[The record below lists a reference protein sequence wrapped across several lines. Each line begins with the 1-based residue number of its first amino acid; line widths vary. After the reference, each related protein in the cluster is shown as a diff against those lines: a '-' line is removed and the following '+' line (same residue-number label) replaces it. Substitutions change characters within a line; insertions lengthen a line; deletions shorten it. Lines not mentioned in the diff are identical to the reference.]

1 MRVAVSSVT
10 SMRVTC
16 GDDTAASLVRMRLE
30 LYPTTEERGS
40 VLSGSAHSSMSCT
53 ARSLIAVTVILFFQ
67 AGHPLV
73 VTRETRLVRLRLFC
87 YTFIGNVGERYRS
100 DRP

>member
-16 GDDTAASLVRMRLE
+16 GDDTAASLVHMRLE
-30 LYPTTEERGS
+30 LYPTTAERGLVS
-40 VLSGSAHSSMSCT
+40 SDSAPSSMSCT

-67 AGHPLV
+67 TGQRLV
-73 VTRETRLVRLRLFC
+73 VTLETRLVRLRLFC
-87 YTFIGNVGERYRS
+87 YTFIANVGERHRS
-100 DRP
+100 D